1 MNKNNNKVPSAI
13 LSCFLIAFIVQGILK
28 LSGIF
33 IFEKALNWDIF
44 RIIDN
49 NKIFEII
56 YYSLINAFAIYCMS
70 FSFSKKIYS
79 NKWYHYVLIIG
90 GSGLITSLKLLLNY
104 SVEIQFVYD
113 ILSYVV
119 IPTIISLTLDKED
132 RVFKKVNLEAIIITI
147 SIQIALYFCY
157 LGLCYWSLMLNSL
170 IISIQVTLYASV
182 HFLVFFEMYI
192 GLFMIMLSLNRI
204 FNKINIKEN

>member
-1 MNKNNNKVPSAI
+1 MNKNNSKVPSAI
-13 LSCFLIAFIVQGILK
+13 LSCFLIAFVIQGILK
-28 LSGIF
+28 INGIF
-33 IFEKALNWDIF
+33 IFEKALDWDIF
-44 RIIDN
+44 RIIDSY
-49 NKIFEII
+49 KILEII
-56 YYSLINAFAIYCMS
+56 YYTIINAFAIYCLS
-70 FSFSKKIYS
+70 FSFAKKIYS

-90 GSGLITSLKLLLNY
+90 GSSLITSLKLLLTY

-113 ILSYVV
+113 ILSYVI

-132 RVFKKVNLEAIIITI
+132 RVFDKISLEAIIITI
-147 SIQIALYFCY
+147 SVQIALYFCY

-192 GLFMIMLSLNRI
+192 GLVMIMLSLNRI
-204 FNKINIKEN
+204 FNKIYIKEN